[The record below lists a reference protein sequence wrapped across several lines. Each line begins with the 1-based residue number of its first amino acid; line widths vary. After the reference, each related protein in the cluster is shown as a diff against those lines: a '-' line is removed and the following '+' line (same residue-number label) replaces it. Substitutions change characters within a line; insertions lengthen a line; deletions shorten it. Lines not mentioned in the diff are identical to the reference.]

1 MRAKTQSLEH
11 SGWRA
16 PAPTVVAA
24 KAGAGP
30 AAALPAVM
38 VATILG
44 VLAPLTAQAQST
56 SRTPAATAPPGQA
69 VLARSGRYAYPE
81 SSLRDVL
88 AIDAAILESPLSDA
102 EQTQVRTLVIDEF
115 NRDPAKIVAVIPT
128 THRLAGLFHDGA
140 GYDIASTREKY
151 WENTLKL
158 AQSDALAAR
167 WLEIMRRHVAIIVAA
182 NGYVVTMHQV
192 NALFASSDYIA
203 GIAGQ
208 PKSTPEQRAAFAK
221 SLPGRF
227 AQMSPVEQEQIAH
240 SESRLVASQANIFK
254 YNDLHAKAVT
264 QIRANVQ
271 GPDDV
276 PKEARRLED
285 WGIKFQNVYQTFA
298 TRQQAINGE
307 QAKLDSVKQINMAT
321 RQFRGQGR

>member
-1 MRAKTQSLEH
+1 MRAKTQSL
-11 SGWRA
+11 
-16 PAPTVVAA
+16 VAA
-24 KAGAGP
+24 ATV
-30 AAALPAVM
+30 LPAVM
-38 VATILG
+38 VTGILG

-56 SRTPAATAPPGQA
+56 SRTAASIAPQA
-69 VLARSGRYAYPE
+69 QPVLARSGRYAYPE

-102 EQTQVRTLVIDEF
+102 EQAQVRALVIDEF
-115 NRDPAKIVAVIPT
+115 NRDPAKIVAVIPAA
-128 THRLAGLFHDGA
+128 HRMAGLFHDGA

-151 WENTLKL
+151 WESTLKL

-167 WLEIMRRHVAIIVAA
+167 WLEIMKRHIPIIVAA

-208 PKSTPEQRAAFAK
+208 PKSTPEQRAAFAR

-227 AQMSPVEQEQIAH
+227 TQMSPVEQEQIAH
-240 SESRLVASQANIFK
+240 AESRLVASQVNIFK
-254 YNDLHAKAVT
+254 YNDLHAKAAT
-264 QIRANVQ
+264 QIHANVH

-321 RQFRGQGR
+321 RQFMGQGR

>member
-1 MRAKTQSLEH
+1 MRARTQSLET
-11 SGWRA
+11 A
-16 PAPTVVAA
+16 ATV
-24 KAGAGP
+24 
-30 AAALPAVM
+30 LLAVM
-38 VATILG
+38 VTGILG

-56 SRTPAATAPPGQA
+56 SRTAASIAPQTQP

-102 EQTQVRTLVIDEF
+102 EQAQVRALVIDEF
-115 NRDPAKIVAVIPT
+115 NRDPAKIVAVIPAA
-128 THRLAGLFHDGA
+128 HRMAGLFHDGA

-151 WENTLKL
+151 WESTLKL

-167 WLEIMRRHVAIIVAA
+167 WLEIMKRHVPIIVAA
-182 NGYVVTMHQV
+182 SGYVVTMHQV

-208 PKSTPEQRAAFAK
+208 PKSTPEQRAAFAR

-227 AQMSPVEQEQIAH
+227 TQMSPVEQEQIAH
-240 SESRLVASQANIFK
+240 AESRLVASQVNIFK
-254 YNDLHAKAVT
+254 YNDLHAKAAT
-264 QIRANVQ
+264 QIHANVH

-321 RQFRGQGR
+321 RQFMGQGR